1 MPNVV
6 LTIDC
11 EGAHHDR
18 CYTREY
24 IKILEDE
31 FVPASWM
38 IHVSMKDPS
47 ANTNLYY
54 HEFLHKIPN
63 WHELGM
69 KVNFENERGYVDDA
83 KERGNILWV
92 AKDTL
97 KSHLI
102 KATSFRA
109 GAFALLPSDV
119 KYLEDMGILVD
130 SSVVPDAEY
139 KMFVDWGGAPHEPYH
154 SDADN
159 LCKEGRNKILH
170 LPVAVHEGKHGY
182 LNGGDGAELRALFE
196 ANLKREVIV
205 LGLRDYID
213 SVESLKETIRYFRGQ
228 GAHFTTLTQAASE
241 HYEHHEALA
250 TAGA

>member
-18 CYTREY
+18 CYTGEI
-24 IKILEDE
+24 IKVLEDE

-54 HEFLHKIPN
+54 HEYAHKIPN
-63 WHELGM
+63 WHEIGM
-69 KVNFENERGYVDDA
+69 KVNFENERGYVEDP
-83 KERGNILWV
+83 KERGNIMWI

-102 KATSFRA
+102 KATAFRA
-109 GAFALLPSDV
+109 GCFALLPSDIP
-119 KYLEDMGILVD
+119 YLQDIGIVVD
-130 SSVVPDAEY
+130 SSIVPDANY
-139 KMFVDWGGAPHEPYH
+139 KMFVDWNGAPHEPYH
-154 SDADN
+154 SNPED
-159 LCKEGRNKILH
+159 LSKEGSNRVLH
-170 LPVAVHEGKHGY
+170 LPVATHEGELGY
-182 LNGGDGAELRALFE
+182 IDSGFDKLMPLFE
-196 ANLKREVIV
+196 ANMDREVIV
-205 LGLRDYID
+205 LGVRDYHD
-213 SVESLKETIRYFRGQ
+213 SVEDLRKTIAHFRKK

-250 TAGA
+250 GV

>member
-18 CYTREY
+18 CYTSEY
-24 IKILEDE
+24 VRILEAA
-31 FVPASWM
+31 FVPATWL

-54 HEFLHKIPN
+54 HEFAHKIPS
-63 WHELGM
+63 WHEFGM
-69 KVNFENERGYVDDA
+69 KVNFENDRGYVEDP
-83 KERGNILWV
+83 KERGNIMWI

-102 KATSFRA
+102 KTTSFRA
-109 GAFALLPSDV
+109 GGFALLPSDIP
-119 KYLEDMGILVD
+119 YLEEIGIIVD
-130 SSVVPDAEY
+130 SSVVPNADY
-139 KMFVDWGGAPHEPYH
+139 KMFVDWNGAPHEPYH
-154 SDADN
+154 SATDD
-159 LCKEGRNKILH
+159 LRKEGSNKILH
-170 LPVAVHEGKHGY
+170 IPVATHEGVHGY
-182 LNGGDGAELRALFE
+182 LHNGFEALVPLFE
-196 ANLKREVIV
+196 ANMNREVIC
-205 LGLRDYID
+205 LGLRDYHD
-213 SVESLKETIRYFRGQ
+213 SREDLKKTIEFFRAK

-250 TAGA
+250 SSIS